1 MYVVILDD
9 AVLVK
14 KIMQKPLSNNITLI
28 STNESYPPYDIKAFN
43 IQEIWEVKSK
53 LTFNFEPMNSNNL
66 LMDLQHSM
74 EELKKQISSNQGMLN
89 A

>member
-1 MYVVILDD
+1 MM
-9 AVLVK
+9 VLETT
-14 KIMQKPLSNNITLI
+14 IQHNITLI

-43 IQEIWEVKSK
+43 IQEIWEVRSK

-66 LMDLQHSM
+66 LKDLQNSM
-74 EELKKQISSNQGMLN
+74 EELKKQIATNQGTLN